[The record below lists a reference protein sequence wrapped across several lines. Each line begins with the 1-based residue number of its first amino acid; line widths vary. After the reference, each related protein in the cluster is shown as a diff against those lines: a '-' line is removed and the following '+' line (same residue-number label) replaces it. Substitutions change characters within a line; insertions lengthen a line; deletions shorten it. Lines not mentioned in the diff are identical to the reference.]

1 MKPDLPVKLND
12 NININIITI
21 MINITSMNNHRRLT
35 TFTIIISVF
44 FISNNLC
51 CERNMIQNSFDITC
65 SIDLPTW
72 AFHCASYF
80 WRWKLLQQNRNQM
93 GLNNLSYSRMN
104 SICKMWN
111 CPGTQTSHAYPPGHQ
126 IYAPKNQRNRIQIIS
141 STIATYFL

>member
-1 MKPDLPVKLND
+1 MTTLTSTLSQSWLTLLQWITTEGLPRSQLL
-12 NININIITI
+12 
-21 MINITSMNNHRRLT
+21 SL
-35 TFTIIISVF
+35 F
-44 FISNNLC
+44 FFVSNNLC

-111 CPGTQTSHAYPPGHQ
+111 CPGTQASHAYPPRHQ